1 MATMQRKLRKDIGK
15 DTFVRSVGSDMFGRQ
30 STETF
35 DVLKGEV
42 MTPQPEPF
50 FRQNAVTVK
59 LAKGGVITGV
69 AYPNAF
75 IDPITGNLHGSF
87 EGVIP
92 GQMVTVGFLDGNS
105 SAPYIVNRYPYQGVA
120 NSLTE
125 FAYHQPLTQH
135 MYDATDVLIGHF
147 SGSIIR
153 FNTGLISG
161 KLPGSIS
168 VEAMTDLEMTANT
181 KFSVASLLEASIS
194 SLATTING
202 DAELKLNGGIIQIK
216 STAQSM
222 KTLIDSLIGILVG
235 FKTVGSP
242 TNHVT
247 DPTVITQLNAEK
259 VKWAGLLEE

>member
-1 MATMQRKLRKDIGK
+1 MANQQRKLRKDIGK
-15 DTFVRSVGSDMFGRQ
+15 DTFVRSAGSDAFGKQ

-35 DVLKGEV
+35 EVIKGEV
-42 MTPQPEPF
+42 LLPQPEPF
-50 FRQNAVTVK
+50 FRQNACTVK
-59 LAKGGVITGV
+59 LAKGGMISGV
-69 AYPNAF
+69 AYPGAF

-92 GQMVTVGFLDGNS
+92 GQMVTVGFLNGNS
-105 SAPYIVNRYPYQGVA
+105 AAPYVVNRYPYQGVA

-135 MYDATDVLIGHF
+135 LYDSTDVLMGHF

-181 KFSVASLLEASIS
+181 AFSVS
-194 SLATTING
+194 SLISASVSSLTTTING

-222 KTLIDSLIGILVG
+222 KTLIDGLIDILVG
-235 FKTVGSP
+235 FKTAGSP

-247 DPTVITQLNAEK
+247 DPSVIIKLNAEK
-259 VKWAGLLEE
+259 VKWAGLLEA